1 VRRDANPTAPFSAWI
16 ELEMDMNIESVLAA
30 NPSQRVVTAEGLP
43 QTSHQDEVGSAT
55 PTNQNNLRVETSRDT
70 NTETNQ
76 LSVQEAVKHLEGFV
90 SFTRAD
96 ISFSIDE
103 ASGVQVVKVMDSQ
116 SKEVIRQF
124 PSEEAIRIAQALDK
138 LQGIFVKDKA

>member
-1 VRRDANPTAPFSAWI
+1 
-16 ELEMDMNIESVLAA
+16 MNIESVQAA
-30 NPSQRVVTAEGLP
+30 NPPQWGVSVEGSP
-43 QTSHQDEVGSAT
+43 QTSHQDKVGSAA
-55 PTNQNNLRVETSRDT
+55 PTNQSNLRAETSRDA

-76 LSVQEAVKHLEGFV
+76 LSVQEAVKRLEGFV
-90 SFTRAD
+90 SIARAD
-96 ISFSIDE
+96 ISFSVDE
-103 ASGVQVVKVMDSQ
+103 ASGVPVVKVMDSQ